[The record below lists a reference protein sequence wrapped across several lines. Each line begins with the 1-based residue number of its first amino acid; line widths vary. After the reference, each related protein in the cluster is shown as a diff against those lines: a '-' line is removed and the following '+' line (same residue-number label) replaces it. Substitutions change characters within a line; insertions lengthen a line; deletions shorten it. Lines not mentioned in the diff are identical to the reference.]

1 MDGNMSFNILQ
12 SLVTVLALVSS
23 LTMVVII
30 TIWTNLYTRIFH
42 MAGEI
47 LGALFYEVRVNHPE
61 KLNKIKKAEPAE
73 QLRMMK
79 DLFQDG
85 IPNLLID
92 DWAHL
97 AKTRWVKY
105 LWISITVV
113 FCWLITFLIWT
124 LIHMRQIQLGS
135 EASNGLIRLFVWA
148 SIGGLVGIAAIIV
161 SFFAL
166 RHKTDEDFERIG
178 MASQHLS
185 QYRAKKK

>member
-30 TIWTNLYTRIFH
+30 TIWTNLYARVFH

-47 LGALFYEVRVNHPE
+47 WSALLYEVRDPK

-73 QLRMMK
+73 QLRIMK
-79 DLFQDG
+79 NLFPDG

-92 DWAHL
+92 DWKHL
-97 AKTRWVKY
+97 ARTRWVKY

-113 FCWLITFLIWT
+113 FCWLITFLIGT
-124 LIHMRQIQLGS
+124 LIHMHQIQLGS
-135 EASNGLIRLFVWA
+135 EPNNSLIRLFVWA
-148 SIGGLVGIAAIIV
+148 SIGGLVGIAAIVV
-161 SFFAL
+161 SFLAL

-185 QYRAKKK
+185 QYREKKQ